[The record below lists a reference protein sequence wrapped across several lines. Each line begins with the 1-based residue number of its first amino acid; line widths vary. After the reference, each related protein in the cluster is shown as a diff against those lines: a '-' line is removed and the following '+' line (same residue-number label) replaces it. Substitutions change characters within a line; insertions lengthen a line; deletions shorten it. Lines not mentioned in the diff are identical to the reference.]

1 MIEYSTKRALYFDP
15 VSLRFDFKQ
24 NEDESLILYT
34 IEEKRAVQQ
43 ERYNHN
49 SFDTQAKFGLDSNGR
64 FAVVYSDRPLEEK
77 KNIIR
82 KKRKECF
89 AIINRGNAWYNTL
102 SSIQKTELDAWYQEW
117 LSATDTLN
125 LPIKPDWLV

>member
-1 MIEYSTKRALYFDP
+1 MYINLT
-15 VSLRFDFKQ
+15 
-24 NEDESLILYT
+24 NLINNLFS
-34 IEEKRAVQQ
+34 I
-43 ERYNHN
+43 
-49 SFDTQAKFGLDSNGR
+49 
-64 FAVVYSDRPLEEK
+64 VVYAISILKTNFKK